1 MSELLNKYI
10 EQHDEFIALLVKYYT
25 LHENFVERQ
34 SPRRTGDL
42 RKIYKEMRIVL
53 RNMEIT
59 AQERM
64 KERRIEWG
72 KVNRVKKDN
81 NNE

>member
-1 MSELLNKYI
+1 MSDLLNKYI
-10 EQHDEFIALLVKYYT
+10 EEHDKFIDLLVKYYP
-25 LHENFVERQ
+25 LHEDFIERQ

-42 RKIYKEMRIVL
+42 RKIYKELRIAL
-53 RNMEIT
+53 RNMEIA

>member
-10 EQHDEFIALLVKYYT
+10 KQHDDFIAVLVKYYS
-25 LHENFVERQ
+25 LHEAFLERQ

-42 RKIYKEMRIVL
+42 RKAYKEMRIAL
-53 RNMEIT
+53 RNMEVT

-72 KVNRVKKDN
+72 KVNRVKKE
-81 NNE
+81 NEE

>member
-1 MSELLNKYI
+1 MSNLLNKYI
-10 EQHDEFIALLVKYYT
+10 EEHDKFIALLVKYYP
-25 LHENFVERQ
+25 LHEDFVERQ

-42 RKIYKEMRIVL
+42 RKIYKELRIAL

-59 AQERM
+59 AQDRM
-64 KERRIEWG
+64 KERRIEWQ

-81 NNE
+81 NDE

>member
-1 MSELLNKYI
+1 MSDLINKYI
-10 EQHDEFIALLVKYYT
+10 KQHDEFIAALVKYYP
-25 LHENFVERQ
+25 LHEAYLERQ

-42 RKIYKEMRIVL
+42 RRAYKEMRIAL

-64 KERRIEWG
+64 YERRIEWQS
-72 KVNRVKKDN
+72 VNRVKKDN
-81 NNE
+81 DNE

>member
-1 MSELLNKYI
+1 MSDLLNKYI
-10 EQHDEFIALLVKYYT
+10 EEHDAFIALLVKYYPM
-25 LHENFVERQ
+25 HEDFLERQ

-42 RKIYKEMRIVL
+42 RKIYKEMRIAL

-64 KERRIEWG
+64 KERSIEWR
-72 KVNRVKKDN
+72 KTHRVKKDN
-81 NNE
+81 DNE